1 MSASPATASAPRA
14 GRRESATT
22 GAPLLLRTSLKHDG
36 RLMAPWVLLVTVLS
50 VSSVIAYPLV
60 FPDQADRMGLQQA
73 VEANPAIGLIFGPPT
88 DLLTT
93 DGFNA
98 WRTLALGG
106 FLAAMGAIFT
116 VTRATRVQE
125 DSGQAELLASGV
137 LGRSSR
143 LLTGV
148 AMALIA
154 GVVTGVVAASLTVL
168 FGGTAE
174 ASWLL
179 AGTWTV
185 TGWVFAGIA
194 AVAAQIGADARTST
208 ALSISTLGTLFIL
221 RGFAYSVEAPEWT
234 IWINPLGWMQ
244 ETQPAADNLWWPL
257 ALGVALTV
265 VLLAVA
271 FKLEGSRDFG
281 QGLIKPGPGPDRGRA
296 RSPWGLAWRLS
307 KGSAMTWTIAFV
319 MLGFVFG
326 YFATSIVDLIDPDS
340 PMAAALAGGSGSAD
354 VLVASFL
361 VMILS
366 MIGIFAAIP
375 SVQVMLRVRSE
386 EMEDRVEPVMA
397 GAVARPRY
405 YGANVLLAFALPV
418 LYMAVAGVIVA
429 FLASRSDLGVEFG
442 EVGFQAM
449 TIVPAIWTLIAVSIF
464 VVGARP
470 KVAVAAWAGVVVTF
484 VLTLLGPSFGLDDWV
499 LGISPVWHVPDILLP
514 DPDWTGLMWVS
525 LFTLGFTAIGFAGF
539 RRRDLAVE

>member
-1 MSASPATASAPRA
+1 MTTAPATASAPRT

-22 GAPLLLRTSLKHDG
+22 GTRLLLRTSLKHDG
-36 RLMAPWVLLVTVLS
+36 RLMAPWILLITVLS
-50 VSSVIAYPLV
+50 VSSVLVYPWV
-60 FPDQADRMGLQQA
+60 FPDQADREGLQQA

-116 VTRATRVQE
+116 VTRATRGQE

-154 GVVTGVVAASLTVL
+154 GIATGVIAGGLTVL
-168 FGGTAE
+168 CGGGAE

-179 AGTWTV
+179 ACTWTV
-185 TGWVFAGIA
+185 TGWMFAGVA
-194 AVAAQIGADARTST
+194 AVTAQIGADARTST
-208 ALSISTLGTLFIL
+208 AISISALGTLFIL
-221 RGFAYSVEAPEWT
+221 RGFAYSIEAPEWT

-244 ETQPAADNLWWPL
+244 ETQPAGDNLWWPL
-257 ALGVALTV
+257 ALGVALTGI
-265 VLLAVA
+265 LLAVA
-271 FKLEGSRDFG
+271 FRLEGSRDFG
-281 QGLIKPGPGPDRGRA
+281 QGLVKPGPGPDRGRA

-307 KGSAMTWTIAFV
+307 KGSALTWTVAFV
-319 MLGFVFG
+319 LLGFVFG

-340 PMAAALAGGSGSAD
+340 PMAAALAGGAASAD
-354 VLVASFL
+354 ALVASFL

-386 EMEDRVEPVMA
+386 EMEDRVEPIMA
-397 GAVARPRY
+397 TAVARPRY

-418 LYMAVAGVIVA
+418 LYMAVAGAIVA

-442 EVGFQAM
+442 EVWLQAL
-449 TIVPAIWTLIAVSIF
+449 TIVPATWTIVAVSVF

-470 KVAVAAWAGVVVTF
+470 KVAVAAWAGVAASF
-484 VLTLLGPSFGLDDWV
+484 ILTLLGPSFGLPDWA

-525 LFTLGFTAIGFAGF
+525 LFTLGFTVIGFAGF